1 MRVEQQ
7 SQNIIDVVK
16 QSIGPE
22 EKSGAVLS
30 QYTTGAAGAAVEKS
44 SVSDNAKSVNLKD
57 ATYAKPAAEDK
68 QTVAEEIEASATLD
82 VEERKNQMAVL
93 SNTTSPEDYAKMQED
108 GFSLDDTTTN
118 TIVTETDKIKAQL
131 AKAGVDISFFG
142 DDLDYEQMAAITG
155 SEALARQLAQAM
167 KEADLPCT
175 EENVRGVME
184 ALSLAQTLQTPGDG
198 AVKYMLD
205 NGTALI
211 GQAALQDTMKDII
224 VDAIGALVM
233 STVGY
238 ISLKYKKGWVEKL
251 TIRFHVKKPEKN
263 GKTKKGKDE

>member
-82 VEERKNQMAVL
+82 AEERCK
-93 SNTTSPEDYAKMQED
+93 PDP
-108 GFSLDDTTTN
+108 G
-118 TIVTETDKIKAQL
+118 
-131 AKAGVDISFFG
+131 
-142 DDLDYEQMAAITG
+142 
-155 SEALARQLAQAM
+155 
-167 KEADLPCT
+167 EAD
-175 EENVRGVME
+175 
-184 ALSLAQTLQTPGDG
+184 GD
-198 AVKYMLD
+198 
-205 NGTALI
+205 
-211 GQAALQDTMKDII
+211 
-224 VDAIGALVM
+224 
-233 STVGY
+233 
-238 ISLKYKKGWVEKL
+238 
-251 TIRFHVKKPEKN
+251 PE
-263 GKTKKGKDE
+263 G

>member
-1 MRVEQQ
+1 MTDIYISYEWRIVLCAIFMLHIRLLYRTTAEKVKGVHRMRVEQQ

-82 VEERKNQMAVL
+82 AEERKNQMAVL

-198 AVKYMLD
+198 AVKPPPRTLH
-205 NGTALI
+205 T
-211 GQAALQDTMKDII
+211 
-224 VDAIGALVM
+224 
-233 STVGY
+233 
-238 ISLKYKKGWVEKL
+238 
-251 TIRFHVKKPEKN
+251 
-263 GKTKKGKDE
+263 

>member
-1 MRVEQQ
+1 MTDIYISYEWRIVLCAIFMLHIRLLYRTTAEKVKGVHRMRVEQQ

-68 QTVAEEIEASATLD
+68 QTLD
-82 VEERKNQMAVL
+82 AEERKNQMAVL

-108 GFSLDDTTTN
+108 GFSLDNTTTN

-142 DDLDYEQMAAITG
+142 DDLDYEQMAALTG

-184 ALSLAQTLQTPGDG
+184 ALSLAQTLQTPG
-198 AVKYMLD
+198 
-205 NGTALI
+205 TA
-211 GQAALQDTMKDII
+211 Q
-224 VDAIGALVM
+224 
-233 STVGY
+233 
-238 ISLKYKKGWVEKL
+238 
-251 TIRFHVKKPEKN
+251 
-263 GKTKKGKDE
+263 

>member
-57 ATYAKPAAEDK
+57 PTYAKPAAEDK

-82 VEERKNQMAVL
+82 AEERKNQMVL

-167 KEADLPCT
+167 KEASRAPRKMC
-175 EENVRGVME
+175 
-184 ALSLAQTLQTPGDG
+184 G
-198 AVKYMLD
+198 A
-205 NGTALI
+205 
-211 GQAALQDTMKDII
+211 
-224 VDAIGALVM
+224 
-233 STVGY
+233 
-238 ISLKYKKGWVEKL
+238 
-251 TIRFHVKKPEKN
+251 
-263 GKTKKGKDE
+263 

>member
-1 MRVEQQ
+1 MTDIYISYEWRIVLCAIFMLHIRLLYRTTAEKVKGVHRMRVEQQ

-22 EKSGAVLS
+22 EKRGAVLS

-82 VEERKNQMAVL
+82 AEERKNQMAVL

-118 TIVTETDKIKAQL
+118 TRRIRLRHSLQKREW
-131 AKAGVDISFFG
+131 IS
-142 DDLDYEQMAAITG
+142 
-155 SEALARQLAQAM
+155 
-167 KEADLPCT
+167 
-175 EENVRGVME
+175 
-184 ALSLAQTLQTPGDG
+184 LSLEMIWITSRWRRLPEA
-198 AVKYMLD
+198 KR
-205 NGTALI
+205 
-211 GQAALQDTMKDII
+211 LQD
-224 VDAIGALVM
+224 
-233 STVGY
+233 S
-238 ISLKYKKGWVEKL
+238 W
-251 TIRFHVKKPEKN
+251 RRQ
-263 GKTKKGKDE
+263 